1 MRYSIR
7 YSIHVACWQRISRSK
22 ATHLVGAGYW
32 MPINFQIDAN
42 PKIFSARFVWLTICE
57 NSQVSHRELSISSV
71 CIASDA
77 QFTNS
82 IICISYVYNVLQ
94 SGAKVS
100 ENANALWRRGRAELV
115 YIVYRLAE
123 WVSLWGLCVCVGC
136 RCALWRHT
144 CVETRRST
152 MCVWRI

>member
-1 MRYSIR
+1 
-7 YSIHVACWQRISRSK
+7 
-22 ATHLVGAGYW
+22 

-57 NSQVSHRELSISSV
+57 NSQVSHRELSILSV

-77 QFTNS
+77 QFTDS

-100 ENANALWRRGRAELV
+100 ENANAL
-115 YIVYRLAE
+115 
-123 WVSLWGLCVCVGC
+123 
-136 RCALWRHT
+136 
-144 CVETRRST
+144 
-152 MCVWRI
+152 